1 MTNFGVD
8 HPAAALLRSFE
19 NAPAHRV
26 EAAYQQL
33 VAALWQGGQATDSAI
48 DAVPLL
54 LSAMQ
59 HGEERQKGDLVILLG
74 LLVET
79 EYPRTDG
86 PVGTA
91 IHPHLD
97 HLLDLW
103 RDAEHEKGLWQAL
116 LYLMSHFPTERSRI
130 LATARAV
137 GAGADDLSRLDRSL
151 RAFDP
156 ADPAPTVGRVFPHPT
171 AWNMDEAELEFDRAW
186 VRSLAPAQVADQ
198 WHNDTQT
205 IFGFTGAKA
214 YWALRNGQPVP
225 AVPDSLA
232 PRHPQPKDA
241 DVELWQRHAAAYRCP
256 LCSSGLTFEADEA
269 TCTSCSARFPIRR
282 GMIDLTGAGQQAGAG
297 RDEGLLFQLSKIST
311 MGHFVEAH
319 ARPHF
324 KRLCGF
330 AWDGPVSSAVEEKY
344 IADLVR
350 PVEGPVLDVAAG
362 PGGWTIA
369 LAEAVGA
376 ERVIALD
383 LMPVMLA
390 ALRDRLPS
398 VPAVVASAATLPF
411 GTGTLGAAMCWNGPH
426 AFFDDTE
433 AAIREIGRC
442 VRPGGTFTTYTF
454 RDATDPIYRHF
465 VHSHHFPQ
473 HEHGLRMY
481 DIGTFT
487 RWLNQA
493 GFTVREQFEI
503 GLAVFI
509 TAEKTH

>member
-1 MTNFGVD
+1 MTDFDVD
-8 HPAAALLRSFE
+8 RPPATLLRSFE
-19 NAPAHRV
+19 NAPAHRL
-26 EAAYQQL
+26 EAAYQHL
-33 VAALWQGGQATDSAI
+33 VAALWRDGQATDAAI
-48 DAVPLL
+48 GAVPLL
-54 LSAMQ
+54 LTAMWRA
-59 HGEERQKGDLVILLG
+59 EERRKGDLAVVLG

-79 EYPRTDG
+79 EYPNTDG
-86 PVGTA
+86 PIATVVRS
-91 IHPHLD
+91 HLD
-97 HLLDLW
+97 RLLDLW
-103 RDAEHEKGLWQAL
+103 RLAEHENGLWQAL
-116 LYLMSHFPTERSRI
+116 LYLLSHFPTERSRI
-130 LATARAV
+130 LDAAREV

-151 RAFDP
+151 RTFDP
-156 ADPAPTVGRVFPHPT
+156 GDPAPTIGRVFPHPT
-171 AWNMDEAELEFDRAW
+171 AWDMDEAELEFDRDW
-186 VRSLAPAQVADQ
+186 VRSLTPEQVADQ
-198 WHNDTQT
+198 WHNDSHT

-214 YWALRNGQPVP
+214 YWAVRNGRPVP

-241 DVELWQRHAAAYRCP
+241 EVGLWQRHAAAFRCP
-256 LCSSGLTFEADEA
+256 LCHSGLTFEANQA
-269 TCTSCSARFPIRR
+269 LCASCAARFPIRR
-282 GMIDLTGAGQQAGAG
+282 GMIDLTETGHQSGEI

-319 ARPHF
+319 ARPNF

-330 AWDGPVSSAVEEKY
+330 AWDGPVNSGVEAKY

-350 PVEGPVLDVAAG
+350 PVDGPVLDVAAG

-369 LAEAVGA
+369 LAEAVGSD
-376 ERVIALD
+376 RVIALD

-442 VRPGGTFTTYTF
+442 VRQGGTFTTYTF
-454 RDATDPIYRHF
+454 RDATDPVYRHF

-481 DIGTFT
+481 DIDIF
-487 RWLNQA
+487 RNWLDQA
-493 GFTVREQFEI
+493 GFTVREQFEV